1 MLLPL
6 SDFNLQVASQT
17 TVTKGEKMMYAS
29 KLAVAVKSGGKVL
42 REFGD
47 TVYVPF
53 GSEYSIFIKNLN
65 NVRALVN
72 ITIDGEK
79 VTDDGL
85 VVNGNSQVDLER
97 FLGDL
102 TKGHRYKFIER
113 TEKIEQHRGVGVED
127 GLIRIEFQFEKPV
140 KPWKPYEYDNTY
152 RDPFRGGLM
161 KSADYQA
168 FRSMGASG
176 SLNSIQCST
185 ASYSASA
192 TSTSMSLNDAGIT
205 VKGSVSDQKF
215 ITTHM
220 GEMETE
226 THVMVIKL
234 LGETGQ
240 GKQVK
245 KPVTVKTKQL
255 CDTCGHKN
263 KATAKFCSECGTSLE
278 LI

>member
-1 MLLPL
+1 
-6 SDFNLQVASQT
+6 
-17 TVTKGEKMMYAS
+17 MMYAS

-53 GSEYSIFIKNLN
+53 SSEYSIFIKNLN

-85 VVNGNSQVDLER
+85 VVNANSQVDLER

-102 TKGHRYKFIER
+102 SKGHRFKFIER
-113 TEKIEQHRGVGVED
+113 SSKIEQHRGIGVED
-127 GLIRIEFQFEKPV
+127 GLIRIEFQFEKPAQQV
-140 KPWKPYEYDNTY
+140 IRCPDVWNGSL
-152 RDPFRGGLM
+152 FRGMTGIAQGG
-161 KSADYQA
+161 SSGA
-168 FRSMGASG
+168 MGYSDSHKAM
-176 SLNSIQCST
+176 QCST
-185 ASYSASA
+185 ASYSAQ
-192 TSTSMSLNDAGIT
+192 TSTQSLSNDCGIT
-205 VKGSVSDQKF
+205 VKGSISDQKF
-215 ITTHM
+215 VATHM
-220 GEMETE
+220 GQMETE

-234 LGETGQ
+234 LGKTEQ
-240 GKQVK
+240 GKQVA
-245 KPVTVKTKQL
+245 KPVTVKAKQV

>member
-1 MLLPL
+1 
-6 SDFNLQVASQT
+6 
-17 TVTKGEKMMYAS
+17 MMYAS
-29 KLAVAVKSGGKVL
+29 KLAAAVKSGGKVL

-53 GSEYSIFIKNLN
+53 GNEYSIFIKNLN
-65 NVRALVN
+65 NVRALVH

-102 TKGHRYKFIER
+102 SKGHRFKFIER
-113 TEKIEQHRGVGVED
+113 TSRIEQHRGIGVED
-127 GLIRIEFQFEKPV
+127 GLIRIEYQFEKPPQ
-140 KPWKPYEYDNTY
+140 PWVAPPDVWMSSPY
-152 RDPFRGGLM
+152 RGKTKGG
-161 KSADYQA
+161 YV
-168 FRSMGASG
+168 GATGSLG

-185 ASYSASA
+185 ASYSAQAS
-192 TSTSMSLNDAGIT
+192 SVNSFVNDAGIT

-215 ITTHM
+215 TTTHM
-220 GEMETE
+220 GAMESE
-226 THVMVIKL
+226 THVMVIRL

-245 KPVTVKTKQL
+245 KPVTVKTRQV

-263 KATAKFCSECGTSLE
+263 KATSKFCSECGTSLE

>member
-1 MLLPL
+1 
-6 SDFNLQVASQT
+6 
-17 TVTKGEKMMYAS
+17 MYSS

-47 TVYVPF
+47 TISIPF
-53 GSEYSIFIKNLN
+53 GSEYSIFLKNLN
-65 NVRALVN
+65 NVRALVH

-85 VVNGNSQVDLER
+85 VVNANAQVDLER

-102 TKGHRYKFIER
+102 SKGHRFKFIER
-113 TEKIEQHRGVGVED
+113 TSKIEQHRGIGVED
-127 GLIRIEFQFEKPV
+127 GLIRIEFQYEKPTQV
-140 KPWKPYEYDNTY
+140 WYPSVLRSYD
-152 RDPFRGGLM
+152 
-161 KSADYQA
+161 SDYQTLINSRQGL
-168 FRSMGASG
+168 RSKEVYG
-176 SLNSIQCST
+176 SLSGAAGSLSNTIYSSN
-185 ASYSASA
+185 ASFSAGSEPVAMTMSA
-192 TSTSMSLNDAGIT
+192 QVNDAGIT

-215 ITTHM
+215 VTTHM
-220 GEMETE
+220 GAMEAE

-245 KPVTVKTKQL
+245 KPVTVKTKQV

-263 KATAKFCSECGTSLE
+263 KATSKFCTECGTSLE

>member
-1 MLLPL
+1 
-6 SDFNLQVASQT
+6 
-17 TVTKGEKMMYAS
+17 MMYAS

-47 TVYVPF
+47 TVSVPF

-65 NVRALVN
+65 NVRALVK
-72 ITIDGEK
+72 ITIDGEN

-85 VVNGNSQVDLER
+85 VVNANSQVDLER

-102 TKGHRYKFIER
+102 AKGHRFKFIER
-113 TEKIEQHRGVGVED
+113 TSKIEQHRGIGVED
-127 GLIRIEFQFEKPV
+127 GLIRIEFQYEKPAQV
-140 KPWKPYEYDNTY
+140 WTPPIQTWPNHYENYMNSSRT
-152 RDPFRGGLM
+152 L
-161 KSADYQA
+161 
-168 FRSMGASG
+168 RSMTKGASLGGVCG
-176 SLNSIQCST
+176 SLSSTPAMFSATAT
-185 ASYSASA
+185 ASYSATNEPVSLMNA
-192 TSTSMSLNDAGIT
+192 SLNDAGIT

-215 ITTHM
+215 VTTHM
-220 GEMETE
+220 GAMESE

-245 KPVTVKTKQL
+245 KPVTVKTKQV
-255 CDTCGHKN
+255 CDTCGHRN
-263 KATAKFCSECGTSLE
+263 KATSKFCAECGTSLE